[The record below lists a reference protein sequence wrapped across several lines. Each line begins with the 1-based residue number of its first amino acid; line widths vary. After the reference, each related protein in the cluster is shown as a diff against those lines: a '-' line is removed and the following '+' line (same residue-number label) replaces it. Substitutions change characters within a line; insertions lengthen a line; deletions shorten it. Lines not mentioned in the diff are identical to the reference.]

1 MNPEKPKV
9 YPLKTVWR
17 IYALIFPLLGLAFPA
32 LFGWALLNAN
42 EAPDAATWA
51 VAIIGSVLFFALCMA
66 VYVGM
71 TRVRLEVSPQGIA
84 YHSLGYKVAS
94 TWDNI
99 AGIGDVR
106 AGQYTYEGLLLREP
120 GLAVSEWLRTGTAAY
135 PFMAVLAAL
144 GGRPIPPLQSL
155 ESYGRGIPLGLFVT
169 NWRRST
175 LGDDIRRYAP
185 AVAAWTAPQDSSAH
199 QSEEN

>member
-1 MNPEKPKV
+1 MNTDKPKV
-9 YPLKTVWR
+9 YPMKTVWR
-17 IYALIFPLLGLAFPA
+17 LYALIFPLMALAFPG

-42 EAPDAATWA
+42 RPPDGGVLA
-51 VAIIGSVLFFALCMA
+51 VVIIGSALLFVLCMA
-66 VYVGM
+66 IYVGM

-99 AGIGDVR
+99 AGIGDVQ
-106 AGQYTYEGLLLREP
+106 AGQYTYEGLLLRES
-120 GLAVSEWLRTGTAAY
+120 GLQASEWLRAGTAAY
-135 PFMAVLAAL
+135 PIMSIIAAL
-144 GGRPIPPLQSL
+144 GGRPIPPMQSL

-169 NWRRST
+169 NWRQGA

-185 AVAAWTAPQDSSAH
+185 EIAAWTTPRDSAPGSS
-199 QSEEN
+199 